1 MRGPSDRPP
10 PSLAVFDLNNIATLA
25 VSALLT
31 GGLYAT
37 MSYGLA
43 LVYGVMKIINLAH
56 AATMMLAAFTV
67 LTLFRAFHL
76 DPMIGSVVILP
87 LYLVGGMA
95 LYRVAV
101 GRVAAVPIASLLL
114 LFGVWL
120 VAQNAAY
127 LIWGSEDQSILTS
140 YTYSTIDLFGLKV
153 AVTRIIPFVLSLVVL
168 GVLRWFLGS
177 TDLGRAI
184 RAVSQD
190 RTAARLAGI
199 WAERTSMIAFG
210 IGTMLSAF
218 AGGLLTLIFSFTPD
232 FGGVF
237 QLKSFAIIVLGGL
250 ESFPGVLAGSLVLS
264 SAESFSI
271 LIPGWRASLVNLLAF
286 GLLVVALV
294 VFPGGLAS
302 LAARRTRRAD
312 E

>member
-1 MRGPSDRPP
+1 MY
-10 PSLAVFDLNNIATLA
+10 DLNNIATLA
-25 VSALLT
+25 VAAVLT
-31 GGLYAT
+31 GGLYAA

-76 DPMIGSVVILP
+76 DPILGSFVILP
-87 LYLVGGMA
+87 VFLFAGMG
-95 LYRVAV
+95 LYRIAV
-101 GRVAAVPIASLLL
+101 RRVSGVPIASLLL

-140 YTYSTIDLFGLKV
+140 YTYSTVNVLGVSI
-153 AVTRIIPFVLSLVVL
+153 AVTRIIPFVLSLFML
-168 GVLRWFLGS
+168 AALRWFLGS

-190 RTAARLAGI
+190 PTAARLSGI
-199 WAERTSMIAFG
+199 WAERTSMISFG
-210 IGTMLSAF
+210 IGTMLPAF

-237 QLKSFAIIVLGGL
+237 QLKSFSIIVLGGL
-250 ESFPGVLAGSLVLS
+250 ESFTGVAVGSLVLS
-264 SAESFSI
+264 TAEQFSI

-286 GLLVVALV
+286 GLLVVTLV
-294 VFPGGLAS
+294 ILPGGLAS
-302 LAARRTRRAD
+302 LATKWSRKTA